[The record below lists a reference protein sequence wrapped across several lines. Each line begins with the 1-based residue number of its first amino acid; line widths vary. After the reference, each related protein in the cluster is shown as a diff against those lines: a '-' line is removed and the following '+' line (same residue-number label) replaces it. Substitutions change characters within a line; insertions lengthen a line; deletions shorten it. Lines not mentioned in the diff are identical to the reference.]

1 MDTISRIR
9 EKAKARPMTI
19 ALPEYQDKRT
29 VEAHKILEKEGIAKS
44 LLLTPET
51 IDRELNEQFIA
62 EYYEMR
68 KAKGMDMDTA
78 RNIFSESDPLYYS
91 AMLLR
96 HGKVDGIVAGAS
108 HTSADM
114 ARSCLQCLSIDRR
127 FGIACSCFIMVVPNC
142 PYGESGTFIYA
153 DAGLIPDPDARQLA
167 AIAMAAA
174 DMGTKVLGVAA
185 RVAFLSYSTKGSAK
199 AGSTEK
205 IVQALQILKQNAP
218 GLVADGEM
226 QVDAAIVPEVAK
238 TKCPGSPLEG
248 HANILI
254 FPDLEAGNIGYKLTE
269 RLAGARALGPL
280 LLGFTKPCSD
290 LSRGCSVQDIV
301 DCAAVTA
308 IRAGAA

>member
-9 EKAKARPMTI
+9 EKAKSRTTTI

-29 VEAHKILEKEGIAKS
+29 VEAHRIIEKEGIAKS
-44 LLLTPET
+44 ILLTPDT
-51 IDRELNEQFIA
+51 IDRELQEKFIA

-68 KAKGMDMDTA
+68 KAKGMDLETA
-78 RNIFSESDPLYYS
+78 RKIFNDPLYY
-91 AMLLR
+91 AVMLLR
-96 HGKVDGIVAGAS
+96 HGQVDGMVAGAS

-114 ARSCLQCLSIDRR
+114 ARACLQCLSIDRK

-142 PYGESGTFIYA
+142 PYGENGTFIYA
-153 DAGLIPDPDARQLA
+153 DAGLIPEPDARQLS
-167 AIAMAAA
+167 AIAMASA
-174 DMGTKVLGVAA
+174 DMAAKVLGVKA

-199 AGSTEK
+199 AASTER
-205 IVQALQILKQNAP
+205 IAQAVETVKKNAP
-218 GLVADGEM
+218 ELIVDGEM

-238 TKCPGSPLEG
+238 TKCPDSPLEG

-254 FPDLEAGNIGYKLTE
+254 FPSLEAGNIGYKLTE
-269 RLAGARALGPL
+269 RLSGARALGPL
-280 LLGFTKPCSD
+280 LLGFTKPASD

-308 IRAGAA
+308 IRAGADS

>member
-9 EKAKARPMTI
+9 EKARSRTMTI

-29 VEAHKILEKEGIAKS
+29 VEAHKIIEKEGIAKS
-44 LLLTPET
+44 ILLTPDR
-51 IDRELNEQFIA
+51 IDKGLNEQFAA
-62 EYYEMR
+62 EYCEMR

-78 RNIFSESDPLYYS
+78 RKIFSDADPLYYA

-96 HGKVDGIVAGAS
+96 HGEVDGVVAGAS

-114 ARSCLQCLSIDRR
+114 ARSCLQCLSIDRT

-142 PYGESGTFIYA
+142 PYGENGTLIYA
-153 DAGLIPDPDARQLA
+153 DAGLIPDPDARQLS
-167 AIAMAAA
+167 AIALASA
-174 DMGTKVLGVAA
+174 DMGAKVLGVTP

-199 AGSTEK
+199 AASTEK
-205 IVQALQILKQNAP
+205 IAQAVEMLKKNAP
-218 GLVADGEM
+218 NLIADGEM

-238 TKCPGSPLEG
+238 TKCPDSPLEG

-308 IRAGAA
+308 IRAGAS